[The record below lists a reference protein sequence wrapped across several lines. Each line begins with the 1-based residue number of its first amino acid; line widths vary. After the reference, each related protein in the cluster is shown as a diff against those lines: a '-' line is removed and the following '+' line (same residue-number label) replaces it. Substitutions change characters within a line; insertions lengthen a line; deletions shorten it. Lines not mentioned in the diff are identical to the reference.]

1 MDTFIGLIA
10 AIFILGLLI
19 SVHEFGH
26 FIVAKRNGVHVI
38 EFSIGFGPT
47 IISKTVNGTKYSLK
61 WILFGGACQMLG
73 ADMGLIDVEDEEYAK
88 LLKEQEGR
96 SFYEKSV
103 WARMAILFAGPF
115 FNFILAF
122 VLAIILFAF
131 AGVDT
136 PRVGKAIDDY
146 PAQAAGIETG
156 DVIYSVNGHRI
167 LTQRDLQLYMQFN
180 YKEGPLTVVF
190 ERDGALHTVELTP
203 KLQTQEMADEEAK
216 NNLQNSKKSDAEQQ
230 ATPRPLIG
238 IQYMGRETVGALRI
252 LRLSGHEVIYWMRVT
267 VKSLGMLFTGKA
279 SVNDLSGPVG
289 IVDIMG
295 ETVTE
300 TKSGGVGLVL
310 LNFINLAILFS
321 VNLGVMNLLPIPAL
335 DGGRLLFCL
344 IEVVRRKPVPKE
356 KEAYVTLAGAL
367 LLFALVIFVFFNDIR
382 KFFF

>member
-1 MDTFIGLIA
+1 
-10 AIFILGLLI
+10 IFILGLLI

-38 EFSIGFGPT
+38 EFTIGFGPV
-47 IISKTVNGTKYSLK
+47 IVSKTINGTKYSLR

-73 ADMGLIDVEDEEYAK
+73 ADMGLVNEEDEEYVN

-96 SFYEKSV
+96 SFTEKSV

-115 FNFILAF
+115 FNFLLAF
-122 VLAIILFAF
+122 VLAVILFAF

-136 PRVGKAIDDY
+136 PRVGKAIDNY
-146 PAQAAGIETG
+146 PAQAAGIESG
-156 DVIYSVNGHRI
+156 DEIYSVNGHRI
-167 LTQRDLQLYMQFN
+167 LTQRDLQLYMQFT

-190 ERDGALHTVELTP
+190 LRDGEKHTVELIP

-216 NNLQNSKKSDAEQQ
+216 NNLSSSKKSEEETPAV
-230 ATPRPLIG
+230 PRPLIG
-238 IQYMGRETVGALRI
+238 IQYMGREDVGALRL
-252 LRLSGHEVIYWMRVT
+252 LRLSGHEVFYWMNVT

-289 IVDIMG
+289 IVGIMG

-335 DGGRLLFCL
+335 DGGRLLFCI
-344 IEVVRRKPVPKE
+344 IEAIRRKPVSKE
-356 KEAYVTLAGAL
+356 KEMYVTLAGAL
-367 LLFALVIFVFFNDIR
+367 LLIALVIFVFFNDLR

>member
-73 ADMGLIDVEDEEYAK
+73 ADLGLVDMEDEEYAK
-88 LLKEQEGR
+88 MLKEQEGR
-96 SFYEKSV
+96 SFTEKSV

-115 FNFILAF
+115 FNFLLAF
-122 VLAIILFAF
+122 VLAIVLFAF

-146 PAQAAGIETG
+146 PAQASGIETG

-167 LTQRDLQLYMQFN
+167 MTQRDLQLYMQLD

-190 ERDGALHTVELTP
+190 ERDGEKHTVELTP

-216 NNLQNSKKSDAEQQ
+216 NTLQNSKKSDEEKV

-238 IQYMGRETVGALRI
+238 IQYMGREDVGALRI
-252 LRLSGHEVIYWMRVT
+252 LRFSGHEVVYWMRVT

-289 IVDIMG
+289 VVGIMG

-300 TKSGGVGLVL
+300 TKSEGVGIVL
-310 LNFINLAILFS
+310 LNFLNLAILFS
-321 VNLGVMNLLPIPAL
+321 VNLGIMNLLPIPAL

-344 IEVVRRKPVPKE
+344 IELIRRKPVPRE
-356 KEAYVTLAGAL
+356 KEGYVTLAGAL

>member
-38 EFSIGFGPT
+38 EFTIGFGPV
-47 IISKTVNGTKYSLK
+47 IVSKTINGTKYSLR

-73 ADMGLIDVEDEEYAK
+73 ADMGLVNEEDEEYVN

-96 SFYEKSV
+96 SFTEKSV

-115 FNFILAF
+115 FNFLLAF
-122 VLAIILFAF
+122 VLAVILFAF

-136 PRVGKAIDDY
+136 PRVGKAIDNY
-146 PAQAAGIETG
+146 PAQAAGIESG
-156 DVIYSVNGHRI
+156 DEIYSVNGHRI
-167 LTQRDLQLYMQFN
+167 LTQRDLQLYMQFT

-190 ERDGALHTVELTP
+190 LRDGEKHTVELIP

-216 NNLQNSKKSDAEQQ
+216 NNLSSSKKSEEETPAV
-230 ATPRPLIG
+230 PRPLIG
-238 IQYMGRETVGALRI
+238 IQYMGREDVGALRL
-252 LRLSGHEVIYWMRVT
+252 LRLSGHEVFYWMNVT

-289 IVDIMG
+289 IVGIMG

-335 DGGRLLFCL
+335 DGGRLLFCI
-344 IEVVRRKPVPKE
+344 IEAIRRKPVSKE
-356 KEAYVTLAGAL
+356 KEMYVTLAGAL
-367 LLFALVIFVFFNDIR
+367 LLIALVIFVFFNDLR

>member
-19 SVHEFGH
+19 TVHEFGH
-26 FIVAKRNGVHVI
+26 FIVAKRNGVHVV
-38 EFSIGFGPT
+38 EFTIGFGPA
-47 IISKTVNGTKYSLK
+47 IISKTINGTKYSLR

-73 ADMGLIDVEDEEYAK
+73 ADLGLVDMEDEEYVNR
-88 LLKEQEGR
+88 LKEMEGK
-96 SFYEKSV
+96 SFSEKSV
-103 WARMAILFAGPF
+103 WARIAILFAGPV
-115 FNFILAF
+115 FNFLLAF
-122 VLAIILFAF
+122 VLAILLFSF

-146 PAQAAGIETG
+146 PAQAAGIESG

-167 LTQRDLQLYMQFN
+167 MTQRDLQLYMQLD

-190 ERDGALHTVELTP
+190 ERNGEKHTVELIP

-216 NNLQNSKKSDAEQQ
+216 NTLQTSKKSDEEKV

-238 IQYMGRETVGALRI
+238 IQYMGRENVGALRI
-252 LRLSGHEVIYWMRVT
+252 LRFSGHEVVYWMRVT

-289 IVDIMG
+289 VVGIMG

-300 TKSGGVGLVL
+300 TKSEGVGIVL
-310 LNFINLAILFS
+310 LNFLNLAILFS
-321 VNLGVMNLLPIPAL
+321 VNLGIMNLLPIPGL
-335 DGGRLLFCL
+335 DGGRLLFCA
-344 IEVVRRKPVPKE
+344 IEVVRRKPVSKE
-356 KEAYVTLAGAL
+356 KEIYVTLAGMI
-367 LLFALVIFVFFNDIR
+367 LLFALVIFVVFNDFR

>member
-1 MDTFIGLIA
+1 MDTLIGLIA

-38 EFSIGFGPT
+38 EFTIGFGPV
-47 IISKTVNGTKYSLK
+47 IVSKTINGTKYSLR

-73 ADMGLIDVEDEEYAK
+73 ADMGLVNEEDEEYVN

-96 SFYEKSV
+96 SFTEKSV

-115 FNFILAF
+115 FNFLLAF
-122 VLAIILFAF
+122 VLAVILFAF

-136 PRVGKAIDDY
+136 PRVGKAIDNY
-146 PAQAAGIETG
+146 PAQAAGIESG
-156 DVIYSVNGHRI
+156 DEIYSVNGHRI
-167 LTQRDLQLYMQFN
+167 LTQRDLQLYMQFT

-190 ERDGALHTVELTP
+190 LRDGEKHTVELIP

-216 NNLQNSKKSDAEQQ
+216 NNLSSSKKSEEETPAV
-230 ATPRPLIG
+230 PRPLIG
-238 IQYMGRETVGALRI
+238 IQYMGREDVGALRL
-252 LRLSGHEVIYWMRVT
+252 LRLSGHEVFYWMNVT

-289 IVDIMG
+289 IVGIMG

-335 DGGRLLFCL
+335 DGGRLLFCI
-344 IEVVRRKPVPKE
+344 IEAIRRKPVSKE
-356 KEAYVTLAGAL
+356 KEMYVTLAGAL
-367 LLFALVIFVFFNDIR
+367 LLIALVIFVFFNDLR

>member
-73 ADMGLIDVEDEEYAK
+73 ADLGLVDMEDEEYAK
-88 LLKEQEGR
+88 MLKEQEGR
-96 SFYEKSV
+96 SFTEKSV

-115 FNFILAF
+115 FNFLLAF
-122 VLAIILFAF
+122 VLAIVLFAF

-167 LTQRDLQLYMQFN
+167 MTQRDLQLYMQLD

-190 ERDGALHTVELTP
+190 ERDGEKHTVELTP

-216 NNLQNSKKSDAEQQ
+216 NTLQNSKKSDEEKV

-238 IQYMGRETVGALRI
+238 IQYMGREDVGALRI
-252 LRLSGHEVIYWMRVT
+252 LRFSGHEVVYWMRVT

-289 IVDIMG
+289 VVGIMG

-300 TKSGGVGLVL
+300 TKSEGVGIVL
-310 LNFINLAILFS
+310 LNFLNLAILFS
-321 VNLGVMNLLPIPAL
+321 VNLGIMNLLPIPAL

-344 IEVVRRKPVPKE
+344 IELIRRKPVPRE
-356 KEAYVTLAGAL
+356 KEGYVTLAGAL